1 MSKKTR
7 VSIIIPAYHE
17 NERIIPVL
25 DRISE
30 SVSLEF
36 ECLIVID
43 EPNDTTI
50 EIVNR
55 FQKDNPNFRYV
66 PNTLGRGPANAI
78 RTGFEVALAD
88 VAVVTMA
95 DGSDD
100 PQVIDKMV
108 LLVERGVV
116 IASASRYMSGG
127 QQVGATGI
135 KPILSKFAGLSLK
148 WFARVGTHDATNS
161 FKAYS
166 VPFVTSVGIES
177 ECGFELGLELV
188 SKARR
193 LRKPI
198 AEIPTIW
205 LERFSG
211 DSNFKL
217 MKWLPHYAIWFIFA
231 FGKNSNVESLKSSSK
246 KIIKFKNKFL
256 S

>member
-1 MSKKTR
+1 MSEKPR
-7 VSIIIPAYHE
+7 VSIIIPAYLE

-25 DRISE
+25 KRISE

-43 EPNDTTI
+43 EPNDKTV
-50 EIVNR
+50 EVVNN
-55 FQKDNPNFRYV
+55 FQKDQPNFRYV
-66 PNTLGRGPANAI
+66 PNILGRGPANAI
-78 RTGFEVALAD
+78 HTGFEVALAD
-88 VAVVTMA
+88 VVVVTMA

-100 PQVIDKMV
+100 PQVIDQMV

-116 IASASRYMSGG
+116 IASASRYMPGG

-135 KPILSKFAGLSLK
+135 KPILSRFAGLSLK
-148 WFARVGTHDATNS
+148 WWARVGTHDATNS

-166 VPFVTSVGIES
+166 VPFVLSVGIES

-205 LERFSG
+205 IERFSG

-217 MKWLPHYAIWFIFA
+217 MSWLPHYVIWFIFA
-231 FGKNSNVESLKSSSK
+231 FGRNSNVESLKSSSK
-246 KIIKFKNKFL
+246 KLIKFKNKFL